1 MEAKSIV
8 TWKDAI
14 KLAIGIMLGLTPTIY
29 IMKTSVKV
37 EEEPKSVHPFE
48 YDYTP
53 TVYDILEEREGMI
66 HACGLILYIMLCLK
80 VF

>member
-29 IMKTSVKV
+29 I
-37 EEEPKSVHPFE
+37 
-48 YDYTP
+48 
-53 TVYDILEEREGMI
+53 
-66 HACGLILYIMLCLK
+66 
-80 VF
+80 